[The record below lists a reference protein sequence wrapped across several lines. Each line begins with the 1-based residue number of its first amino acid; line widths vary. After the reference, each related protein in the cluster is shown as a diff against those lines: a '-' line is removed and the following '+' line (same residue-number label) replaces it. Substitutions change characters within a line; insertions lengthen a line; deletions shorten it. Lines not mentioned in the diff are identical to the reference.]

1 MSRFPPPNI
10 ALTNVYVYHKRDGV
24 ETVGLYKI
32 YDIVWDETQVV
43 EMVRSLHEKHTRPL
57 TYYYPAMGP
66 TLPPLVYWGYPT
78 PPVSPAH
85 YYHPPHHPQTMIPE
99 VVSVGGGSPL
109 PIPPPAACHE
119 WPIFMV
125 N

>member
-1 MSRFPPPNI
+1 MVTKQR
-10 ALTNVYVYHKRDGV
+10 VYKYGV
-24 ETVGLYKI
+24 N
-32 YDIVWDETQVV
+32 
-43 EMVRSLHEKHTRPL
+43 TRYIGPL

-85 YYHPPHHPQTMIPE
+85 YYHPPHHPQTMMPE

-109 PIPPPAACHE
+109 PLPPPACHE
-119 WPIFMV
+119 WPVFMV

>member
-1 MSRFPPPNI
+1 MCMKPIRN
-10 ALTNVYVYHKRDGV
+10 A
-24 ETVGLYKI
+24 
-32 YDIVWDETQVV
+32 
-43 EMVRSLHEKHTRPL
+43 PL
-57 TYYYPAMGP
+57 TYYYPTMGP
-66 TLPPLVYWGYPT
+66 TLPPPPLVYWGYPT

-99 VVSVGGGSPL
+99 VVSVGGGSPI
-109 PIPPPAACHE
+109 PIPPPAACPE

>member
-1 MSRFPPPNI
+1 MCFLKCMESSVTESKNKI
-10 ALTNVYVYHKRDGV
+10 
-24 ETVGLYKI
+24 LYNGKTQSFSVCRKI
-32 YDIVWDETQVV
+32 LCFLSPV
-43 EMVRSLHEKHTRPL
+43 

-66 TLPPLVYWGYPT
+66 TLPPPLVYWGYPT

-109 PIPPPAACHE
+109 PIPPPAACPE